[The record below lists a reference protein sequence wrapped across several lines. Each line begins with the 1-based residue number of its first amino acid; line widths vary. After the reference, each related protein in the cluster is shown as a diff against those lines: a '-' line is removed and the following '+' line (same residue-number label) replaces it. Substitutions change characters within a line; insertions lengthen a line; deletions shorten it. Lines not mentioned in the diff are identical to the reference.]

1 MNLKKIFLILILYLG
16 IDYIYLKLNNKMYND
31 LVLHIQKEKLKTN
44 YLYATLSYIIM
55 TISFYHFVKNDM
67 DAILIGLS
75 LYGLWNAVNGVIFVN
90 WTLETTLKDT
100 LWGISLNYLIYK
112 ILSFVKMI

>member
-1 MNLKKIFLILILYLG
+1 
-16 IDYIYLKLNNKMYND
+16 MYSD
-31 LVLHIQKEKLKTN
+31 LVLNIQKETLKTN
-44 YLYATLSYIIM
+44 YMYAALSYIIM